1 MKNNN
6 EVLEP
11 RLVAVDSYYLSVIN
25 DLIQDLSN
33 DAESLAMALNAI
45 NADDDASKGVI
56 VAVRSA
62 LLANSELATIVSE
75 MMDGLITL
83 PTVEVISH
91 E

>member
-1 MKNNN
+1 MSQSNDI
-6 EVLEP
+6 LEP

-25 DLIQDLSN
+25 DRIQDVSN

-62 LLANSELATIVSE
+62 LLANSELASIVSE

-83 PTVEVISH
+83 PTVEVTSH